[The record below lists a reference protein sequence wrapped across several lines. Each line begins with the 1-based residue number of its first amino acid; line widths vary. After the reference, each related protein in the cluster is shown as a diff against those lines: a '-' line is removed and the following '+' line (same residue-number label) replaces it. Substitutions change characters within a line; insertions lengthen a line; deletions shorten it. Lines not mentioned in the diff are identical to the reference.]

1 MTLRE
6 AAKQENVDGRDTGK
20 KHHIS
25 ETYYR
30 QQRIYGC
37 DDKDMFGLV
46 DKLIFSDKSMICE
59 SGAEVMGSN
68 PLQA

>member
-1 MTLRE
+1 MGETLE
-6 AAKQENVDGRDTGK
+6 K